1 MHGEACERTTA
12 TMNDPNRMFP
22 FSVMT
27 KPIGPLCNL
36 GCEYCFYLEKEGM
49 FPSGHAFRMHED
61 ILEAYVRQ
69 YIESQPTAEV
79 NFTWQGGEP
88 TLLGLPF
95 FEKVVALQK
104 TYANGKRIE
113 NSLQTNGTLLNDD
126 WGAFLHRHDFLLGI
140 SIDGPPHFHDT
151 YRPDKGG
158 GPSSDRV
165 LRGIE
170 VLQKHEVRFNTL
182 TVVNRQNAKWPLVVY
197 RYLKKIGSQYLQ
209 FIPVVERIDEAS
221 NDLAGPPDLEGKSED
236 TATVT
241 PWSVDPVDYGNFMSA
256 IFKEWVKKD
265 VGKVFVQLFDVTL
278 AAWAGAPPGLCVFAP
293 KCGKG
298 LAMESNG
305 DIFSCDHYVYPEYR
319 LGNMREK
326 HLGDIAA
333 SPQQEK
339 FGDDKFDTLP
349 PYCRECPHLFACY
362 GGCPKYRFMKTP
374 AGDPGLNYLCPG
386 YKRFFK
392 TSAPAM
398 KKMKALL
405 DAGRAPAEIMRS

>member
-1 MHGEACERTTA
+1 
-12 TMNDPNRMFP
+12 MNDPNRMFP
-22 FSVMT
+22 FNVMT

-49 FPSGHAFRMHED
+49 FPSGHAFRMHDD
-61 ILEAYVRQ
+61 ILEAYIRQ
-69 YIESQPTAEV
+69 YIESQPTREV

-104 TYANGKRIE
+104 NYANGKRIE
-113 NSLQTNGTLLNDD
+113 NSMQTNGTLLNDD
-126 WGAFLHRHDFLLGI
+126 WGAFLHRNDFLLGI

-151 YRPDKGG
+151 YRSDKGG

-170 VLQKHEVRFNTL
+170 ILRKHEVRFNTL

-209 FIPVVERIDEAS
+209 FIPVVERIDEAT
-221 NDLAGPPDLEGKSED
+221 NDLAGPPDLAGKSED
-236 TATVT
+236 RTTVA

-278 AAWAGAPPGLCVFAP
+278 AAWAGAPSGLCVFAP

-305 DIFSCDHYVYPEYR
+305 DVFSCDHYVYPEYR
-319 LGNMREK
+319 LGNIREQ
-326 HLGDIAA
+326 HIADIARN
-333 SPQQEK
+333 PLQRK
-339 FGDDKFDTLP
+339 FGEDKSDTLP
-349 PYCRECPHLFACY
+349 PYCRECPFLFACY
-362 GGCPKYRFMKTP
+362 GGCPKHRFLRTP
-374 AGDPGLNYLCPG
+374 AGDPGLNYLCAG

-405 DAGRAPAEIMRS
+405 DAERAPAEIMRS